1 MSKFF
6 KIFCIF
12 LLSFNVLSL
21 EVLEVKIL
29 DSYLITKE
37 FPGKLVPLEQS
48 KLAFQVTGKIQKI
61 NVDIGD
67 EVAKGDVLAELDKR
81 EAISQLNQAKAKFDL
96 SLQLLSR
103 YEDLKKDGHISVQ
116 ELDRV
121 NSEYLIAKSQY
132 ELYKVKV
139 EQTDLIAPFN
149 GVIQLSLIHI

>member
-96 SLQLLSR
+96 SP
-103 YEDLKKDGHISVQ
+103 IS
-116 ELDRV
+116 
-121 NSEYLIAKSQY
+121 
-132 ELYKVKV
+132 
-139 EQTDLIAPFN
+139 
-149 GVIQLSLIHI
+149 